1 MTWIHRFLFFTLFFS
16 SIIGEE
22 KKNKHFLDGV
32 TLSAFKLRSV
42 GPALTSGRVSDF
54 AVRPGKRHE
63 YYVATA
69 SGGVWKTIDGGAN
82 YKPVFDRQGSYSIG
96 CITMDPN
103 NPYMIWVGTGE
114 NNNQRSVGY
123 GDGIYRSKDGGKTWE
138 HKGLKDSQHIAKII
152 VDPRNSDIVF
162 VAAIG
167 PLWNEGGD
175 RGLYKTKDGGKTWES
190 KIEVDEHTGVTDL
203 VMDPHNPDVLYAATY
218 QRRRHVFT
226 WMSGG
231 PGSGLYKSTD
241 GGENWDQLKT
251 GLPSSIIGRIGLAIS
266 PANSDVVYAITEAMD
281 DQQGLY
287 RSSNRGASW
296 TKMSKYV
303 TSGNY
308 YQEIVAH
315 PTEVN
320 TVYSLSTY
328 NMVTYDGG
336 KTFGRLGEKNK
347 HVDNHVMWIDPN
359 DTDYLLVGCDG
370 GIYESF
376 DRGKNWLY
384 KENLPVT
391 QFYKVTVDNDLPFY
405 NIYGGTQDNYSL
417 GGPSRTQSRNG
428 IANEDWFVT
437 LGGDGFE
444 SAVDPDNPNIV
455 YSQYQYGNL
464 YRFDKASGERID
476 IKPRARKDENA
487 YTWNWDSPLQV
498 SAHVPKRLYFAA
510 NKLFRSDDRGNSWK
524 VISGELS
531 RGIDRNKLKVMGRT
545 WSVDMIE
552 KNGGVSKYGAAVAF
566 HESPKNKNLLYVGTD
581 DGLIHVT
588 ENSGE
593 SWKKYDRFV
602 GVPEMTYVNML
613 LASQHDENVVFGA
626 FNNHKRGDF
635 KPYIL
640 KSTNKGKSWKSI
652 SSNLPD
658 RGSVYAIAEDHINPD
673 LLFVGTE
680 FGLFFT
686 VDGGKYWKQIKAGL
700 PTIAVRDLA
709 IQERENDLVL
719 GTFGRGF
726 YVLDDYSAL
735 RNMNKN
741 TFDKEAEIFPVKN
754 GLMFIEN
761 SRIGGGDK
769 GFQGESFFTVSNPP
783 VGVTFTYYLKESIET
798 IQSKRK
804 KKEAKLRK
812 EGDDVV
818 YPTLE
823 ELRKEKDEK
832 KPHLVFIISD
842 QAGNIIRRIEKPAT
856 AGVQRVTWD
865 YRLFN
870 AGPIND
876 SEAKKGFPGPGA
888 YIAPG
893 QYNVTL
899 AKVVDGIS
907 TNIDGPVSFNT
918 KTLDNVSLPAA
929 DRTALSTFQQKIGK
943 LQSAI
948 RTMNNVLNKT
958 SQELVEMSAAVQGIK
973 TENSKILEKII
984 VVEDKIKILQRKING
999 DRLANRLDVD
1009 LSPSISDRVN
1019 RAAYGVLSSTSAPTY
1034 TQRDAYDIA
1043 FDEFEPLLKELKTI
1057 IEKDIKNILDTM
1069 NRSGA
1074 PYTLN
1079 RIPKLDD

>member
-1 MTWIHRFLFFTLFFS
+1 
-16 SIIGEE
+16 
-22 KKNKHFLDGV
+22 
-32 TLSAFKLRSV
+32 
-42 GPALTSGRVSDF
+42 
-54 AVRPGKRHE
+54 
-63 YYVATA
+63 
-69 SGGVWKTIDGGAN
+69 
-82 YKPVFDRQGSYSIG
+82 
-96 CITMDPN
+96 
-103 NPYMIWVGTGE
+103 
-114 NNNQRSVGY
+114 
-123 GDGIYRSKDGGKTWE
+123 
-138 HKGLKDSQHIAKII
+138 
-152 VDPRNSDIVF
+152 
-162 VAAIG
+162 
-167 PLWNEGGD
+167 
-175 RGLYKTKDGGKTWES
+175 
-190 KIEVDEHTGVTDL
+190 
-203 VMDPHNPDVLYAATY
+203 
-218 QRRRHVFT
+218 
-226 WMSGG
+226 
-231 PGSGLYKSTD
+231 
-241 GGENWDQLKT
+241 
-251 GLPSSIIGRIGLAIS
+251 
-266 PANSDVVYAITEAMD
+266 
-281 DQQGLY
+281 
-287 RSSNRGASW
+287 
-296 TKMSKYV
+296 
-303 TSGNY
+303 
-308 YQEIVAH
+308 
-315 PTEVN
+315 
-320 TVYSLSTY
+320 
-328 NMVTYDGG
+328 
-336 KTFGRLGEKNK
+336 
-347 HVDNHVMWIDPN
+347 
-359 DTDYLLVGCDG
+359 
-370 GIYESF
+370 
-376 DRGKNWLY
+376 
-384 KENLPVT
+384 
-391 QFYKVTVDNDLPFY
+391 
-405 NIYGGTQDNYSL
+405 
-417 GGPSRTQSRNG
+417 
-428 IANEDWFVT
+428 
-437 LGGDGFE
+437 
-444 SAVDPDNPNIV
+444 
-455 YSQYQYGNL
+455 
-464 YRFDKASGERID
+464 
-476 IKPRARKDENA
+476 
-487 YTWNWDSPLQV
+487 
-498 SAHVPKRLYFAA
+498 
-510 NKLFRSDDRGNSWK
+510 
-524 VISGELS
+524 
-531 RGIDRNKLKVMGRT
+531 
-545 WSVDMIE
+545 
-552 KNGGVSKYGAAVAF
+552 
-566 HESPKNKNLLYVGTD
+566 
-581 DGLIHVT
+581 
-588 ENSGE
+588 
-593 SWKKYDRFV
+593 
-602 GVPEMTYVNML
+602 ML

-686 VDGGKYWKQIKAGL
+686 VDGGKYWKQVKAGL

-958 SQELVEMSAAVQGIK
+958 SQELGEMSAAVQGIK
-973 TENSKILEKII
+973 TENSKILEEII

-1034 TQRDAYDIA
+1034 TQRDAYSIA
-1043 FDEFEPLLKELKTI
+1043 YDEFQPLLEELKTI
-1057 IEKDIKNILDTM
+1057 LEKDVKNILDTM